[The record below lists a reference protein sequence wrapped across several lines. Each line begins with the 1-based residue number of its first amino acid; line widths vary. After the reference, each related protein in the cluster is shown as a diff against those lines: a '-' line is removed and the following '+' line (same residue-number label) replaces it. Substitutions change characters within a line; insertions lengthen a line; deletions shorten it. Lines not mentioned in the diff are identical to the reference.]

1 MTPATSAFDPLRHT
15 LSRAID
21 KSRFFEDFSEGEEF
35 LLPSRTITDAHF
47 SAFQAVSGDNH
58 PIHYDREYC
67 RRHGHKDLLAH
78 GLHVAALLTPGAGLF
93 PHLVEESL
101 VGFIE
106 QSTRFLGPLYSGD
119 TVYPRLVVSA
129 LKTQRTTGVLTLTST
144 IHNQRRELILDGQM
158 RFLLKLRHPIGA
170 PA

>member
-1 MTPATSAFDPLRHT
+1 MTTAFDPLRHK
-15 LSRAID
+15 LAED
-21 KSRFFEDFSEGEEF
+21 RFFEDFSEGEEF
-35 LLPSRTITDAHF
+35 LLPSRTITD
-47 SAFQAVSGDNH
+47 
-58 PIHYDREYC
+58 REYC

-78 GLHVAALLTPGAGLF
+78 GLHVVALLTPGAGIF
-93 PHLVEESL
+93 PHLVEQSL

-119 TVYPRLVVSA
+119 TVYPRLVVSG
-129 LKTQRTTGVLTLTST
+129 LKSQRTTGVLTMTST

-158 RFLLKLRHPIGA
+158 KFLLKLRNPLKA